1 MNKKRSY
8 IVMHPISKRGEA
20 TFDRL
25 FFDYLDYKISRL
37 GLRKYLRIN
46 KSLFFYGTHK
56 DFCGTDREFHGSEKW
71 IPRDG

>member
-1 MNKKRSY
+1 MNKKRSF
-8 IVMHPISKRGEA
+8 IVMYPISKRGEA

-25 FFDYLDYKISRL
+25 FFDYSDYKISRL
-37 GLRKYLRIN
+37 GLRKCLIIN
-46 KSLFFYGTHK
+46 KRLSFYGTHK